1 MAHLEKT
8 ITDRLKRIHE
18 QLDIGAEGM
27 CFLSDALSAYRDAC
41 LREAQLSMDPVLA
54 WLARMQKDKE
64 LRHPHRKILTCLLD
78 QFDHQSGQ
86 FQEIHFSKLVKEAHV
101 GKNAARSYLSLLEM
115 KGYISA
121 RNDGY
126 RTFLRMRG

>member
-1 MAHLEKT
+1 MERTEDT
-8 ITDRLKRIHE
+8 ITVRLKSIQE
-18 QLDIGAEGM
+18 QLDAGLEGM
-27 CFLSDALSAYRDAC
+27 RFLSSALSAYRDAC

-64 LRHPHRKILTCLLD
+64 LRHPHRKILARLLD
-78 QFDHQSGQ
+78 EFDFLEGQ

-101 GKNAARSYLSLLEM
+101 GKNAARSYLSLLET

-126 RTFLRMRG
+126 RKFLRMRG